1 MNKLY
6 YIRCRSDG
14 ESWICDVTDSILEV
28 NKLLKEYQL
37 DDPHSKFKI
46 AHSLGENEIPIG
58 WFNKERVK
66 TYLGKDA

>member
-6 YIRCRSDG
+6 YIKCRSYGDY
-14 ESWICDVTDSILEV
+14 WFCDVTNSILEV

-46 AHSLGENEIPIG
+46 THSLGENEIPIT

-66 TYLGKDA
+66 KYLGKAA